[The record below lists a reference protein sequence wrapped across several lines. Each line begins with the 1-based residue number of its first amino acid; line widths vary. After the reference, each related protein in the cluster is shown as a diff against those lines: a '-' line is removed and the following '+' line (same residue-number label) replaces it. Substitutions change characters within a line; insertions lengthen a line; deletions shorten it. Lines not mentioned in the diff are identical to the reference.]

1 MKKFKLETPCMIKN
15 LKDHKNIRDTLISLI
30 KDTKADYLESN
41 HVYLFYYI
49 VETKYYLY

>member
-41 HVYLFYYI
+41 N
-49 VETKYYLY
+49 E

>member
-30 KDTKADYLESN
+30 KDTKADYIWFRFAKRKN
-41 HVYLFYYI
+41 KKIRCRWVDW
-49 VETKYYLY
+49 